1 MELSVETQDG
11 IAVVTLFV
19 DELDASNSP
28 EFKQRMAPVLAAHR
42 NVIIDLEQ
50 VRFIDS
56 SGLGAM
62 LSCLR
67 QLTTKGGDLALCGLS
82 KSVRAAF
89 ELVRLHRVLD
99 IRASRADAIEAF
111 RS

>member
-1 MELSVETQDG
+1 MELSVETHDG

-28 EFKQRMAPVLAAHR
+28 EFKQQMAPVLAAHR
-42 NVIIDLEQ
+42 HVVIDLEH

-67 QLTTKGGDLALCGLS
+67 QLTAKGGDLALCGLS

-99 IRASRADAIEAF
+99 IRPTRAEAIEAF

>member
-1 MELSVETQDG
+1 MDLSVEVYGDV
-11 IAVVTLFV
+11 AVATLFV
-19 DELDASNSP
+19 DELDASNTD
-28 EFKQRMAPVLAAHR
+28 EFKHQMAPVLSEHQR
-42 NVIIDLEQ
+42 VVIDLEH

-67 QLTTKGGDLALCGLS
+67 QLGAKGGDLKLS
-82 KSVRAAF
+82 GMSKAVRAAF

-99 IRASRADAIEAF
+99 IHPNRTEAVRAFQS
-111 RS
+111 

>member
-1 MELSVETQDG
+1 MELSIEVAGDVA
-11 IAVVTLFV
+11 IATLFV
-19 DELDASNSP
+19 DELDASNTA
-28 EFKQRMAPVLAAHR
+28 EFKQHMAPVLREHR
-42 NVIIDLEQ
+42 NVVIDLAR

-67 QLTTKGGDLALCGLS
+67 QLSEKSGNLKLCSLS
-82 KSVRAAF
+82 KAVRAAF

-99 IRASRADAIEAF
+99 IYPSRAEAVQAF
-111 RS
+111 QS

>member
-1 MELSVETQDG
+1 MELSVELSGDV
-11 IAVVTLFV
+11 AVVGLFV
-19 DELDASNSP
+19 DELDASNSA
-28 EFKQRMAPVLAAHR
+28 EFKQNIASVLAQHR
-42 NVIIDLEQ
+42 KVVIDLAE

-67 QLTTKGGDLALCGLS
+67 QLTEKGGDLKLCGLS
-82 KSVRAAF
+82 RSVRAAF

-99 IRASRADAIEAF
+99 IYTTRAQAVGAF
-111 RS
+111 QS

>member
-1 MELSVETQDG
+1 MELSVETHDG

-19 DELDASNSP
+19 DELDASNSA

-42 NVIIDLEQ
+42 NVVIDLAR

-67 QLTTKGGDLALCGLS
+67 QLRAKGGDLELCGLS

-99 IRASRADAIEAF
+99 IRPTQAEAIEAF